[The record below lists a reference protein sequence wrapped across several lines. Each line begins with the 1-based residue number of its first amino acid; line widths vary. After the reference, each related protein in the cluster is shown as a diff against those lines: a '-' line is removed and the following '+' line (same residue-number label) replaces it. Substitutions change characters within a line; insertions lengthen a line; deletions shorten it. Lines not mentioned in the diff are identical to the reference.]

1 MAAMAAAR
9 FAPPAAVPPPSPG
22 PLCLCLLCLRLRWPA
37 AGASPTRRSGR
48 RGLKLKASA
57 AGGEGRGAEER
68 AAMRARAGSR
78 RAAMACKGS
87 FSVAILFSC
96 NIESA
101 GCKEL
106 LIIRVVFY
114 LLRVR
119 SMHTSGSSMHTT
131 PASTSYHSS
140 RVLLASSSTNT
151 TRHVH
156 DTCGAI

>member
-78 RAAMACKGS
+78 RAVMACKGS

-96 NIESA
+96 NFESA
-101 GCKEL
+101 GCNATSQQL
-106 LIIRVVFY
+106 MLC
-114 LLRVR
+114 VR
-119 SMHTSGSSMHTT
+119 G
-131 PASTSYHSS
+131 YH
-140 RVLLASSSTNT
+140 
-151 TRHVH
+151 
-156 DTCGAI
+156 